1 MDVNNLKYVVGKAE
15 IDQPAIIRFFGSV
28 DSCSTDCFNEEFL
41 WLQNYVK
48 PSKIVVLINSDG
60 GSVMYGMSTF
70 SIIQSCPI
78 EVDCII
84 EGIAASMGSVIWTA
98 GDHLYM
104 HDYSILMIHNPF
116 VYDSD
121 SEDESVKNMVNA
133 FRKQIETI
141 YVKRFGLS
149 KDKVR
154 AIMDGDGDADG
165 TYLNATEAVDAGIIP
180 ATHVIKTSKQ
190 VVEKVKSQI
199 EGVKSVASICDIM
212 NSALKEVDENKLLS
226 EVVSIRTQNNSNFN
240 PVTTGQ
246 EQNTMK
252 ENENVQFNAV
262 TAQLGFEAETSLQ
275 SVSARITQLINAE
288 KELKT
293 VKSKLDEL
301 QIQFKGKE
309 TEANNLQKKLN
320 DAEDEL
326 KVYKDAEEE
335 ARNASITAM
344 VEDAI
349 KAGKI
354 DAGSKED
361 WIGMAQA
368 NLEMVKKTL
377 DSIPGRDNIVDDIA
391 SDPENKKDAEKAMED
406 VNAKMAEKVKAVV
419 GSNFNLQTF

>member
-15 IDQPAIIRFFGSV
+15 TNQPAIIRFFGSV
-28 DSCSTDCFNEEFL
+28 DSFSTDCFNEEFL
-41 WLQNYVK
+41 WLQDYVK

-84 EGIAASMGSVIWTA
+84 EGIAASMGSVIWAA

-116 VYDSD
+116 VYDND
-121 SEDESVKNMVNA
+121 NEDANIKNMVNA

-154 AIMDGDGDADG
+154 AIMDGEGDADG
-165 TYLNATEAVDAGIIP
+165 TYLSAKEAVNAGILPDTNI
-180 ATHVIKTSKQ
+180 IKTSKQ

-226 EVVSIRTQNNSNFN
+226 EVVSIRTQNNQNFN
-240 PVTTGQ
+240 PVVTGQ

-262 TAQLGFEAETSLQ
+262 TAQLGLEAETSLQ
-275 SVSARITQLINAE
+275 SVSARITQLVNAE
-288 KELKT
+288 SELKN
-293 VKSKLDEL
+293 VKNEL
-301 QIQFKGKE
+301 GELKIKFKGKE
-309 TEANNLQKKLN
+309 TEVANLQKNLS
-320 DAEDEL
+320 DVEGQL
-326 KVYKDAEEE
+326 KVYKDAEEK
-335 ARNASITAM
+335 ARNASIDAM

-361 WIGMAQA
+361 WVGMAKA
-368 NLEMVKKTL
+368 NLDMVKKTL
-377 DSIPGRDNIVDDIA
+377 DSIPGRDNIVDEIA
-391 SDPENKKDAEKAMED
+391 KDPENKNDAEEAMKD
-406 VNAKMAEKVKAVV
+406 VNAKLAEKVKTVV
-419 GSNFNLQTF
+419 GDITLQTF

>member
-15 IDQPAIIRFFGSV
+15 TNQPAIIRFFGSV
-28 DSCSTDCFNEEFL
+28 DSFSTDCFNEEFL
-41 WLQNYVK
+41 WLQDYVK

-84 EGIAASMGSVIWTA
+84 EGIAASMGSVIWAA

-116 VYDSD
+116 VYDND
-121 SEDESVKNMVNA
+121 NEDANIKNMVNA

-154 AIMDGDGDADG
+154 AIMDGEGDADG
-165 TYLNATEAVDAGIIP
+165 TYLSAKEAVNAGILPDTNI
-180 ATHVIKTSKQ
+180 IKTSKQ

-226 EVVSIRTQNNSNFN
+226 EVVSIRTQNNQNFN
-240 PVTTGQ
+240 PVVTGQ

-262 TAQLGFEAETSLQ
+262 TAQLGLEAETSLQ

-288 KELKT
+288 SELKN
-293 VKSKLDEL
+293 VKNEL
-301 QIQFKGKE
+301 GELKIKFKGKE
-309 TEANNLQKKLN
+309 TEVANLQKNLS
-320 DAEDEL
+320 DVEGQL
-326 KVYKDAEEE
+326 KVYKDAEEK
-335 ARNASITAM
+335 ARNASIDAM

-361 WIGMAQA
+361 WVGMAKA
-368 NLEMVKKTL
+368 NLDMVKKTL
-377 DSIPGRDNIVDDIA
+377 DSIPGRDNIVDEIA
-391 SDPENKKDAEKAMED
+391 KDPENKNDAEKAMKD
-406 VNAKMAEKVKAVV
+406 VNAKLAEKVKAVV
-419 GSNFNLQTF
+419 GDITLQTF

>member
-15 IDQPAIIRFFGSV
+15 TNQPAIIRFFGSV
-28 DSCSTDCFNEEFL
+28 DSFSTDCFNEEFL
-41 WLQNYVK
+41 WLQDYVK

-84 EGIAASMGSVIWTA
+84 EGIAASMGSVIWAA

-116 VYDSD
+116 VYDND
-121 SEDESVKNMVNA
+121 NEDANIKNMVNA

-149 KDKVR
+149 KDKFR
-154 AIMDGDGDADG
+154 AIMDGEGNADG
-165 TYLNATEAVDAGIIP
+165 TYLSAKEAVDAGILP
-180 ATHVIKTSKQ
+180 ATNIIKTSKQ

-226 EVVSIRTQNNSNFN
+226 EVVSIRTQNNQNFN
-240 PVTTGQ
+240 PVVTGQ

-262 TAQLGFEAETSLQ
+262 TAQLGLEAETSLQ

-288 KELKT
+288 SELKN
-293 VKSKLDEL
+293 VKNEL
-301 QIQFKGKE
+301 GELKIKFKGKE
-309 TEANNLQKKLN
+309 TEVANLQKNLS
-320 DAEDEL
+320 DVEGQL
-326 KVYKDAEEE
+326 KAYKDAEED
-335 ARNASITAM
+335 ARNASIDAM

-361 WIGMAQA
+361 WVGMAKA
-368 NLEMVKKTL
+368 NLDMVKKTL
-377 DSIPGRDNIVDDIA
+377 DSIPGRDNIVDEIA
-391 SDPENKKDAEKAMED
+391 KDPENKNDAEEAMKD
-406 VNAKMAEKVKAVV
+406 VNAKLAEKVKAVV
-419 GSNFNLQTF
+419 GDITLQTF

>member
-15 IDQPAIIRFFGSV
+15 TNQPAIIRFFGSV
-28 DSCSTDCFNEEFL
+28 DSFSTDCFNEEFL
-41 WLQNYVK
+41 WLQDYVK

-84 EGIAASMGSVIWTA
+84 EGIAASMGSVIWAA

-116 VYDSD
+116 VYDND
-121 SEDESVKNMVNA
+121 NEDANIKNMVNA

-154 AIMDGDGDADG
+154 AIMDGEGDADG
-165 TYLNATEAVDAGIIP
+165 TYLSAKEVVNAGILP
-180 ATHVIKTSKQ
+180 ATNIIKTSKQ

-226 EVVSIRTQNNSNFN
+226 EVVSIRTQNNQNFN
-240 PVTTGQ
+240 PVVTGQ

-262 TAQLGFEAETSLQ
+262 TAQLGLEAETSLQ
-275 SVSARITQLINAE
+275 SVSARIIQLVNAE
-288 KELKT
+288 SELKN
-293 VKSKLDEL
+293 VKNEL
-301 QIQFKGKE
+301 GELKIKFKGKE
-309 TEANNLQKKLN
+309 TEVANLQKNLS
-320 DAEDEL
+320 DVEGQL
-326 KVYKDAEEE
+326 KAYKDAEEE
-335 ARNASITAM
+335 ARNASINAM

-361 WIGMAQA
+361 WVGMAKA
-368 NLEMVKKTL
+368 NLDMVKKTL
-377 DSIPGRDNIVDDIA
+377 DSIPGRDNIVDEIGK
-391 SDPENKKDAEKAMED
+391 DPENKNDAEEAMKD
-406 VNAKMAEKVKAVV
+406 VNAKLAEKVKAVV
-419 GSNFNLQTF
+419 GDITLQTF

>member
-15 IDQPAIIRFFGSV
+15 TNQPAIIRFFGSV
-28 DSCSTDCFNEEFL
+28 DSFSTDCFNEEFL
-41 WLQNYVK
+41 WLQDYVK

-84 EGIAASMGSVIWTA
+84 EGIAASMGSVIWAA

-116 VYDSD
+116 VYDND
-121 SEDESVKNMVNA
+121 NEDANIKNIVNA

-154 AIMDGDGDADG
+154 AIMDGEGDADG
-165 TYLNATEAVDAGIIP
+165 TYLSAKEAVDAGILP
-180 ATHVIKTSKQ
+180 ATNIIKTSKQ

-226 EVVSIRTQNNSNFN
+226 EVVSIRTQNNQNFN
-240 PVTTGQ
+240 PVVTGQ

-262 TAQLGFEAETSLQ
+262 TAQLGLEAETSLQ

-288 KELKT
+288 SELKN
-293 VKSKLDEL
+293 VKNEL
-301 QIQFKGKE
+301 GELKIKFKGKE
-309 TEANNLQKKLN
+309 TEVANLQKNLS
-320 DAEDEL
+320 DVEGQL
-326 KVYKDAEEE
+326 KAYKDAEED
-335 ARNASITAM
+335 ARNASIDAM

-361 WIGMAQA
+361 WVGMAKA
-368 NLEMVKKTL
+368 NLDMVKKTL
-377 DSIPGRDNIVDDIA
+377 DSIPGRDNIVDEIA
-391 SDPENKKDAEKAMED
+391 KDPENKNDAEEAMKD
-406 VNAKMAEKVKAVV
+406 VNAKLAEKVKAVV
-419 GSNFNLQTF
+419 GDITLQTF

>member
-15 IDQPAIIRFFGSV
+15 TNQPAIIRFFGSV
-28 DSCSTDCFNEEFL
+28 DSFSTDCFNEEFL
-41 WLQNYVK
+41 WLQDYVK

-84 EGIAASMGSVIWTA
+84 EGIAASMGSVIWAA

-116 VYDSD
+116 VYDND
-121 SEDESVKNMVNA
+121 NEDANIKNMVNA

-154 AIMDGDGDADG
+154 AIMDGEGDADG
-165 TYLNATEAVDAGIIP
+165 TYLSAKEAVDAGILP
-180 ATHVIKTSKQ
+180 ATNIIKTSKQ

-226 EVVSIRTQNNSNFN
+226 EVVSIRTQNNQNFN
-240 PVTTGQ
+240 PVVTGQ

-262 TAQLGFEAETSLQ
+262 TAQLGLEAETSLQ
-275 SVSARITQLINAE
+275 PVSARITQLINAE
-288 KELKT
+288 SELKN
-293 VKSKLDEL
+293 VKNEL
-301 QIQFKGKE
+301 GELKIKFKGKE
-309 TEANNLQKKLN
+309 TEVANLQKNLS
-320 DAEDEL
+320 DVEGQL
-326 KVYKDAEEE
+326 KAYKDAEED
-335 ARNASITAM
+335 ARNASIDAM

-361 WIGMAQA
+361 WVGMAKA
-368 NLEMVKKTL
+368 NLDMVKKTL
-377 DSIPGRDNIVDDIA
+377 DSIPGRDNIVDEIA
-391 SDPENKKDAEKAMED
+391 KDPENKNDAEEAMKD
-406 VNAKMAEKVKAVV
+406 VNAKLAEKVKAVV
-419 GSNFNLQTF
+419 GDITLQTF

>member
-15 IDQPAIIRFFGSV
+15 TNQPAIIRFFGSV
-28 DSCSTDCFNEEFL
+28 DSFSTDCFNEEFL
-41 WLQNYVK
+41 WLQDYVK

-84 EGIAASMGSVIWTA
+84 EGIAASMGSVIWAA

-116 VYDSD
+116 VYDND
-121 SEDESVKNMVNA
+121 NEDANIKNMVNA

-154 AIMDGDGDADG
+154 AIMDGEGDADG
-165 TYLNATEAVDAGIIP
+165 TYLSAKEAVNAGILP
-180 ATHVIKTSKQ
+180 ATNIIKTSKQ

-226 EVVSIRTQNNSNFN
+226 EVVSIRTQNNQNFN
-240 PVTTGQ
+240 PVVTGQ

-262 TAQLGFEAETSLQ
+262 TAQLGLEAETSLQ

-288 KELKT
+288 SELKN
-293 VKSKLDEL
+293 VKNEL
-301 QIQFKGKE
+301 GELKIKFKGKE
-309 TEANNLQKKLN
+309 TEVANLQKNLS
-320 DAEDEL
+320 DVEGQL
-326 KVYKDAEEE
+326 KAYKDAEED
-335 ARNASITAM
+335 ARNASIDAM

-361 WIGMAQA
+361 WVGMAKA
-368 NLEMVKKTL
+368 NLDMVKKTL
-377 DSIPGRDNIVDDIA
+377 DSIPGRDNIVDEIA
-391 SDPENKKDAEKAMED
+391 KDPENKNDAEEAMKD
-406 VNAKMAEKVKAVV
+406 VNAKLVEKVKAVV
-419 GSNFNLQTF
+419 GDITLQTF

>member
-15 IDQPAIIRFFGSV
+15 TNQPAIIRFFGSV
-28 DSCSTDCFNEEFL
+28 DSFSTDCFNEEFL
-41 WLQNYVK
+41 WLQDYVK

-84 EGIAASMGSVIWTA
+84 EGIAASMGSVIWAA

-116 VYDSD
+116 VYDND
-121 SEDESVKNMVNA
+121 DADENVKNMVNA

-154 AIMDGDGDADG
+154 AIMDGEGDADG
-165 TYLNATEAVDAGIIP
+165 TYLSAKEAVDAGILP
-180 ATHVIKTSKQ
+180 ATNIIKTSKQ

-199 EGVKSVASICDIM
+199 EGVKNVASICDIM

-226 EVVSIRTQNNSNFN
+226 EVVSIRTQNNQNFN
-240 PVTTGQ
+240 PVVTGQ
-246 EQNTMK
+246 EQNTMEK
-252 ENENVQFNAV
+252 NENIQFNAV
-262 TAQLGFEAETSLQ
+262 TAQLGLEAETSLQ

-288 KELKT
+288 AELKT

-309 TEANNLQKKLN
+309 TEATNLQKKLA
-320 DAEDEL
+320 DVEGKL
-326 KVYKDAEEE
+326 KAYKDAEEE

-344 VEDAI
+344 VDDAI

-354 DAGSKED
+354 EAGSKED
-361 WIGMAQA
+361 WISMAKA

-377 DSIPGRDNIVDDIA
+377 DSIPGRTNIVDDIA

-406 VNAKMAEKVKAVV
+406 VNAKLAEKVKAVV
-419 GSNFNLQTF
+419 GDVTLKTF

>member
-15 IDQPAIIRFFGSV
+15 TNQPAIIRFFGSV
-28 DSCSTDCFNEEFL
+28 DSFSTDCFNEEFL
-41 WLQNYVK
+41 WLQDYVK

-84 EGIAASMGSVIWTA
+84 EGIAASMGSVIWAA

-116 VYDSD
+116 VYDND
-121 SEDESVKNMVNA
+121 NEDANIKNMVNA

-154 AIMDGDGDADG
+154 AIMDGEGDADG
-165 TYLNATEAVDAGIIP
+165 TYLSAKEAVDAGILP
-180 ATHVIKTSKQ
+180 ATNIIKTSKQ

-226 EVVSIRTQNNSNFN
+226 EVVSIRTQNNQNFN
-240 PVTTGQ
+240 PVVTGQ

-262 TAQLGFEAETSLQ
+262 TAQLGLEAETSLQ

-288 KELKT
+288 SELKN
-293 VKSKLDEL
+293 VKNEL
-301 QIQFKGKE
+301 GELKIKFKGKE
-309 TEANNLQKKLN
+309 TEVANLQKNLS
-320 DAEDEL
+320 DVEGQL
-326 KVYKDAEEE
+326 KAYKDAEED
-335 ARNASITAM
+335 ARNASIDAM

-361 WIGMAQA
+361 WVGMAKA
-368 NLEMVKKTL
+368 NLDMVKKTL
-377 DSIPGRDNIVDDIA
+377 DSIPGRDNIVDEIA
-391 SDPENKKDAEKAMED
+391 KDPENKNDAEEAMKD
-406 VNAKMAEKVKAVV
+406 VNSKLAEKVKAVV
-419 GSNFNLQTF
+419 GDITLQTF

>member
-15 IDQPAIIRFFGSV
+15 TNQPAIIRFFGSI
-28 DSCSTDCFNEEFL
+28 DSFSTDCFNEEFL
-41 WLQNYVK
+41 WLQDYVK

-84 EGIAASMGSVIWTA
+84 EGIAASMGSVIWAA

-116 VYDSD
+116 VYDND
-121 SEDESVKNMVNA
+121 NEDANIKNMVNA

-154 AIMDGDGDADG
+154 AIMDGEGDADG
-165 TYLNATEAVDAGIIP
+165 TYLSAKEAVDAGILP
-180 ATHVIKTSKQ
+180 ATNIIKTSKQ

-226 EVVSIRTQNNSNFN
+226 EVVSIRTQNNQNFN
-240 PVTTGQ
+240 PVVTGQ

-262 TAQLGFEAETSLQ
+262 TAQLGLEAETSLQ

-288 KELKT
+288 SELKN
-293 VKSKLDEL
+293 VKNEL
-301 QIQFKGKE
+301 GELKIKFKGKE
-309 TEANNLQKKLN
+309 TEVANLQKNLS
-320 DAEDEL
+320 DVEGQL
-326 KVYKDAEEE
+326 KAYKDAEED
-335 ARNASITAM
+335 ARNASIDAM

-361 WIGMAQA
+361 WVGMAKA
-368 NLEMVKKTL
+368 NLDMVKKTL
-377 DSIPGRDNIVDDIA
+377 DSIPGRDNIVDEIA
-391 SDPENKKDAEKAMED
+391 KDPENKNDAEEAMKD
-406 VNAKMAEKVKAVV
+406 VNAKLAEKVKAVV
-419 GSNFNLQTF
+419 GDITLQTF

>member
-15 IDQPAIIRFFGSV
+15 TNQPAIIRFFGSV
-28 DSCSTDCFNEEFL
+28 DSFSTDCFNEEFL
-41 WLQNYVK
+41 WLQDYVK

-84 EGIAASMGSVIWTA
+84 EGIAASMGSVIWAA

-116 VYDSD
+116 VYDND
-121 SEDESVKNMVNA
+121 NEDANIKNMVNA

-154 AIMDGDGDADG
+154 AIMDGEGNADG
-165 TYLNATEAVDAGIIP
+165 TYLSAKEAVDAGILP
-180 ATHVIKTSKQ
+180 ATNIIKTSKQ

-226 EVVSIRTQNNSNFN
+226 EVVSIRTQNNQNFN
-240 PVTTGQ
+240 PVVTGQ

-262 TAQLGFEAETSLQ
+262 TAQLGLEAETSLQ

-288 KELKT
+288 SELKN
-293 VKSKLDEL
+293 VKNEL
-301 QIQFKGKE
+301 GELKIKFKGKE
-309 TEANNLQKKLN
+309 TEVANLQKNLS
-320 DAEDEL
+320 DVEGQL
-326 KVYKDAEEE
+326 KAYKDAEED
-335 ARNASITAM
+335 ARNASIDAM

-361 WIGMAQA
+361 WVGMAKA
-368 NLEMVKKTL
+368 NLDMVKKTL
-377 DSIPGRDNIVDDIA
+377 DSIPGRDNIVDEIA
-391 SDPENKKDAEKAMED
+391 KDPENKNDAEEAMKD
-406 VNAKMAEKVKAVV
+406 VNAKLAEKVKAVV
-419 GSNFNLQTF
+419 GDITLQTF

>member
-15 IDQPAIIRFFGSV
+15 TNQPAIIRFFGSV
-28 DSCSTDCFNEEFL
+28 DSFSTDCFNEEFL
-41 WLQNYVK
+41 WLQDYVK

-84 EGIAASMGSVIWTA
+84 EGIAASMGSVIWAA

-116 VYDSD
+116 VYDND
-121 SEDESVKNMVNA
+121 NEDANIKNMVNA

-154 AIMDGDGDADG
+154 AIMDGEGDADG
-165 TYLNATEAVDAGIIP
+165 TYLSAKEAVNAGILPDTNI
-180 ATHVIKTSKQ
+180 IKTSKQ

-226 EVVSIRTQNNSNFN
+226 EVVSIRTQNNQNFN
-240 PVTTGQ
+240 PVVTGQ

-262 TAQLGFEAETSLQ
+262 TAQLGLEAETSLQ
-275 SVSARITQLINAE
+275 SVSARITQLVNAE
-288 KELKT
+288 SELKN
-293 VKSKLDEL
+293 VKNEL
-301 QIQFKGKE
+301 GELKIKFKGKE
-309 TEANNLQKKLN
+309 TEVANLQKNLS
-320 DAEDEL
+320 DVEGQL
-326 KVYKDAEEE
+326 KVYKDAEED
-335 ARNASITAM
+335 ARNASIDAM

-361 WIGMAQA
+361 WVGMAKA
-368 NLEMVKKTL
+368 NLDMVKKTL
-377 DSIPGRDNIVDDIA
+377 DSIPGRDNIVDEIA
-391 SDPENKKDAEKAMED
+391 KDPENKNDAEEAMKD
-406 VNAKMAEKVKAVV
+406 VNAKLAEKVKAVV
-419 GSNFNLQTF
+419 GDITLQTF

>member
-15 IDQPAIIRFFGSV
+15 TNQPAIIRFFGSV
-28 DSCSTDCFNEEFL
+28 DSFSTDCFNEEFL
-41 WLQNYVK
+41 WLQDYVK

-84 EGIAASMGSVIWTA
+84 EGIAASMGSVIWAA

-116 VYDSD
+116 VYDND
-121 SEDESVKNMVNA
+121 NEDANIKNMVNA

-154 AIMDGDGDADG
+154 AIMDGEGDADG
-165 TYLNATEAVDAGIIP
+165 TYLSAKEAVDAGILP
-180 ATHVIKTSKQ
+180 ATNIIKTSKQ

-226 EVVSIRTQNNSNFN
+226 EVVSIRTQNNQNFN
-240 PVTTGQ
+240 PVVTGQ

-262 TAQLGFEAETSLQ
+262 TAQLGLEAETSLQ
-275 SVSARITQLINAE
+275 SVSARITQLVNAE
-288 KELKT
+288 SELKN
-293 VKSKLDEL
+293 VKNEL
-301 QIQFKGKE
+301 GELKIKFKGKE
-309 TEANNLQKKLN
+309 TEVANLQKNLS
-320 DAEDEL
+320 DVEGQL
-326 KVYKDAEEE
+326 KVYKDAEEK
-335 ARNASITAM
+335 ARNASIDAM

-361 WIGMAQA
+361 WVGMAKA
-368 NLEMVKKTL
+368 NLDMVKKTL
-377 DSIPGRDNIVDDIA
+377 DSIPGRDNIVDEIA
-391 SDPENKKDAEKAMED
+391 KDPENKNDAEEAMKD
-406 VNAKMAEKVKAVV
+406 VNAKFAEKVKAVV
-419 GSNFNLQTF
+419 GDITLQTF

>member
-15 IDQPAIIRFFGSV
+15 TNQPAIIRFFGSV
-28 DSCSTDCFNEEFL
+28 DSFSTDCFNEEFL
-41 WLQNYVK
+41 WLQDYVK

-84 EGIAASMGSVIWTA
+84 EGIAASMGSVIWAA

-116 VYDSD
+116 VYDND
-121 SEDESVKNMVNA
+121 NEDANIKNMVNA

-154 AIMDGDGDADG
+154 AIMDGEGDADG
-165 TYLNATEAVDAGIIP
+165 TYLSAKEAVDAGILP
-180 ATHVIKTSKQ
+180 ATNIIKTSKQ

-226 EVVSIRTQNNSNFN
+226 EVVSIRTQNNQNFN
-240 PVTTGQ
+240 PVVTGQ

-262 TAQLGFEAETSLQ
+262 TAQLGLEAETSLQ

-288 KELKT
+288 SELKNA
-293 VKSKLDEL
+293 KNEL
-301 QIQFKGKE
+301 GELKIKFKGKE
-309 TEANNLQKKLN
+309 TEVANLQKNLS
-320 DAEDEL
+320 DVEGQL
-326 KVYKDAEEE
+326 KAYKDAEED
-335 ARNASITAM
+335 ARNASIDAM

-361 WIGMAQA
+361 WVGMAKA
-368 NLEMVKKTL
+368 NLDMVKKTL
-377 DSIPGRDNIVDDIA
+377 DSIPGRDNIVDEIA
-391 SDPENKKDAEKAMED
+391 KDPENKNDAEEAMKD
-406 VNAKMAEKVKAVV
+406 VNAKLAEKVKAVV
-419 GSNFNLQTF
+419 GDITLQTF

>member
-15 IDQPAIIRFFGSV
+15 TNQPAIIRFFGFV
-28 DSCSTDCFNEEFL
+28 DSFSTDCFNEEFL
-41 WLQNYVK
+41 WLQDYVK

-84 EGIAASMGSVIWTA
+84 EGIAASMGSVIWAA

-116 VYDSD
+116 VYDND
-121 SEDESVKNMVNA
+121 NEDANIKNMVNA

-154 AIMDGDGDADG
+154 AIMDGEGDADG
-165 TYLNATEAVDAGIIP
+165 TYLSAKEAVDAGILP
-180 ATHVIKTSKQ
+180 ATNIIKTSKQ

-226 EVVSIRTQNNSNFN
+226 EVVSIRTQNNQNFN
-240 PVTTGQ
+240 PVVTGQ

-262 TAQLGFEAETSLQ
+262 TAQLGLEAETSLQ

-288 KELKT
+288 SELKN
-293 VKSKLDEL
+293 VKNEL
-301 QIQFKGKE
+301 GELKIKFKGKE
-309 TEANNLQKKLN
+309 TEVANLQKNLS
-320 DAEDEL
+320 DVEGQL
-326 KVYKDAEEE
+326 KAYKDAEED
-335 ARNASITAM
+335 ARNASIDAM

-361 WIGMAQA
+361 WVGMAKA
-368 NLEMVKKTL
+368 NLDMVKKTL
-377 DSIPGRDNIVDDIA
+377 DSIPGRDNIVDEIA
-391 SDPENKKDAEKAMED
+391 KNPENKNDAEEAMKD
-406 VNAKMAEKVKAVV
+406 VNAKLAEKVKAVV
-419 GSNFNLQTF
+419 GDITLQTF

>member
-15 IDQPAIIRFFGSV
+15 TNQPAIIRFFGSV
-28 DSCSTDCFNEEFL
+28 DSFSTDCFNEEFL
-41 WLQNYVK
+41 WLQDYVK

-84 EGIAASMGSVIWTA
+84 EGIAASMGSVIWAA

-116 VYDSD
+116 VYDND
-121 SEDESVKNMVNA
+121 NEDANIKNMVNA

-154 AIMDGDGDADG
+154 AIMDGEGDADG
-165 TYLNATEAVDAGIIP
+165 TYLSAKEAVDAGILP
-180 ATHVIKTSKQ
+180 ATNIIKTSKQ

-226 EVVSIRTQNNSNFN
+226 EVVSIRTQNNQNFN
-240 PVTTGQ
+240 PVVTGQ

-262 TAQLGFEAETSLQ
+262 TAQLGLEAETSLQ

-288 KELKT
+288 SELKN
-293 VKSKLDEL
+293 VKNEL
-301 QIQFKGKE
+301 GELKIKFKGKE
-309 TEANNLQKKLN
+309 TEVANLQKNLS
-320 DAEDEL
+320 DVEGQL
-326 KVYKDAEEE
+326 KAYKDAEED
-335 ARNASITAM
+335 ARNASIDAM

-361 WIGMAQA
+361 WVGMAKA
-368 NLEMVKKTL
+368 NLDMVKKTL
-377 DSIPGRDNIVDDIA
+377 DSIPGRDNIVDEIA
-391 SDPENKKDAEKAMED
+391 KDPENKNDAEEAMKD
-406 VNAKMAEKVKAVV
+406 VNAKLAEKVKAVV
-419 GSNFNLQTF
+419 GEITLQTF

>member
-15 IDQPAIIRFFGSV
+15 TNQPAIIRFFGSV
-28 DSCSTDCFNEEFL
+28 DSFSTDCFNEEFL
-41 WLQNYVK
+41 WLQDYVK

-84 EGIAASMGSVIWTA
+84 EGIAASMGSVIWAA

-116 VYDSD
+116 VYDND
-121 SEDESVKNMVNA
+121 NEDANIKNMVNA

-154 AIMDGDGDADG
+154 AIMDGEGDADG
-165 TYLNATEAVDAGIIP
+165 TYLSAKEAVDAGILP
-180 ATHVIKTSKQ
+180 ATNIIKTSKQ

-226 EVVSIRTQNNSNFN
+226 EVVSIRTQNNQNFN
-240 PVTTGQ
+240 PVVTGQ

-262 TAQLGFEAETSLQ
+262 TAQLGLEAETSLQ

-288 KELKT
+288 SELKN
-293 VKSKLDEL
+293 VKNEL
-301 QIQFKGKE
+301 GELKIKFKGKE
-309 TEANNLQKKLN
+309 TEVANLQKNLS
-320 DAEDEL
+320 DVEGQL
-326 KVYKDAEEE
+326 KAYKDAEED
-335 ARNASITAM
+335 ARNASIDAM

-361 WIGMAQA
+361 WVGMAKA
-368 NLEMVKKTL
+368 NLDMVKKTL
-377 DSIPGRDNIVDDIA
+377 DSIPGRDNIVDEIA
-391 SDPENKKDAEKAMED
+391 KDPENKNDAEEAMKD
-406 VNAKMAEKVKAVV
+406 VNAKLAEKVKGVV
-419 GSNFNLQTF
+419 GDITLQTF

>member
-15 IDQPAIIRFFGSV
+15 TNQPAIIRFFGSV
-28 DSCSTDCFNEEFL
+28 DSFSTDCFNEEFL
-41 WLQNYVK
+41 WLQDYVK

-84 EGIAASMGSVIWTA
+84 EGIAASMGSVIWAA

-104 HDYSILMIHNPF
+104 HDYSILMIHDPF
-116 VYDSD
+116 VYDND
-121 SEDESVKNMVNA
+121 NEDANIKNMVNA

-154 AIMDGDGDADG
+154 AIMDGEGDADG
-165 TYLNATEAVDAGIIP
+165 TYLSAKEAVDAGILP
-180 ATHVIKTSKQ
+180 ATNIIKTSKQ

-226 EVVSIRTQNNSNFN
+226 EVVSIRTQNNQNFN
-240 PVTTGQ
+240 PVVTGQ

-262 TAQLGFEAETSLQ
+262 TAQLGLEAETSLQ

-288 KELKT
+288 SELKN
-293 VKSKLDEL
+293 VKNEL
-301 QIQFKGKE
+301 GELKIKFKGKE
-309 TEANNLQKKLN
+309 TEVANLQKNLS
-320 DAEDEL
+320 DVEGQL
-326 KVYKDAEEE
+326 KVYKDAEEK
-335 ARNASITAM
+335 ARNASIDAM

-361 WIGMAQA
+361 WVGMAKA
-368 NLEMVKKTL
+368 NLDMVKKTL
-377 DSIPGRDNIVDDIA
+377 DSIPGRDNIVDEIA
-391 SDPENKKDAEKAMED
+391 KDPENKNDAEKAMKD
-406 VNAKMAEKVKAVV
+406 VNAKLAEKVKAVV
-419 GSNFNLQTF
+419 GDITLQTF

>member
-15 IDQPAIIRFFGSV
+15 TNQPAIIRFFGSV
-28 DSCSTDCFNEEFL
+28 DSCSTACFNEEFL
-41 WLQNYVK
+41 WLQDYVK

-60 GSVMYGMSTF
+60 GSVMYGMSVF

-84 EGIAASMGSVIWTA
+84 EGIAASMGSVIWAA

-116 VYDSD
+116 VYDNEC
-121 SEDESVKNMVNA
+121 EDENVKNMVSA

-149 KDKVR
+149 KEKVR
-154 AIMDGDGDADG
+154 AIMDGEGDADG
-165 TYLNATEAVDAGIIP
+165 TYLSAKDAVAAGILP
-180 ATHVIKTSKQ
+180 AEHIIKTSKQ

-226 EVVSIRTQNNSNFN
+226 EVVSIRTQNNQNFN
-240 PVTTGQ
+240 PVSTGQ
-246 EQNTMK
+246 EQNTMEK
-252 ENENVQFNAV
+252 NENVQFNAV
-262 TAQLGFEAETSLQ
+262 TAQLGLEAETSLQ

-288 KELKT
+288 SELKT

-309 TEANNLQKKLN
+309 TEAKNLQDKLA
-320 DAEDEL
+320 DVEGKL
-326 KVYKDAEEE
+326 KAYKDAEEE
-335 ARNASITAM
+335 ARNASIAAM
-344 VEDAI
+344 VDNAI
-349 KAGKI
+349 SAGKI
-354 DAGSKED
+354 EAGSKED
-361 WIGMAQA
+361 WISMAKA
-368 NLEMVKKTL
+368 NLDMVKKTL
-377 DSIPGRDNIVDDIA
+377 DSIPGRTNIVDDIA
-391 SDPENKKDAEKAMED
+391 NDPENKKDAEKAMED
-406 VNAKMAEKVKAVV
+406 VNAKLAEQVKAVV
-419 GSNFNLQTF
+419 GDITLKTF

>member
-15 IDQPAIIRFFGSV
+15 TNQPAIIRFFGSV
-28 DSCSTDCFNEEFL
+28 DSFSTDCFNEEFL
-41 WLQNYVK
+41 WLQDYVK

-84 EGIAASMGSVIWTA
+84 EGIAASMGSVIWAA

-116 VYDSD
+116 VYDND
-121 SEDESVKNMVNA
+121 NEDANIKNMVNA

-154 AIMDGDGDADG
+154 AIMDGEGDAGG
-165 TYLNATEAVDAGIIP
+165 TYLSAKEAVNAGILPDTNI
-180 ATHVIKTSKQ
+180 IKTSKQ

-226 EVVSIRTQNNSNFN
+226 EVVSIRTQNNQNFN
-240 PVTTGQ
+240 PVVTGQ

-262 TAQLGFEAETSLQ
+262 TAQLGLEAETSLQ

-288 KELKT
+288 SELKN
-293 VKSKLDEL
+293 VKNEL
-301 QIQFKGKE
+301 GELKIKFKGKE
-309 TEANNLQKKLN
+309 TEVANLQKNLS
-320 DAEDEL
+320 DVEGQL
-326 KVYKDAEEE
+326 KAYKDAEED
-335 ARNASITAM
+335 ARNASIDAM

-361 WIGMAQA
+361 WVGMAKA
-368 NLEMVKKTL
+368 NLDMVKKTL
-377 DSIPGRDNIVDDIA
+377 DSIPGRDNIVDEIA
-391 SDPENKKDAEKAMED
+391 KDPENKNDAEEAMKD
-406 VNAKMAEKVKAVV
+406 VNAKLAEKVKAVV
-419 GSNFNLQTF
+419 GDITLQTF

>member
-15 IDQPAIIRFFGSV
+15 TNQPAIIRFFGSV
-28 DSCSTDCFNEEFL
+28 DSFSTDCFNEEFL
-41 WLQNYVK
+41 WLQDYVK

-84 EGIAASMGSVIWTA
+84 EGIAASMGSVIWAA

-116 VYDSD
+116 VYDND
-121 SEDESVKNMVNA
+121 NEDANIKNMVNA

-154 AIMDGDGDADG
+154 AIMDGEGDADG
-165 TYLNATEAVDAGIIP
+165 TYLSAKEAVDAGILP
-180 ATHVIKTSKQ
+180 ATNIIKTSKQ

-226 EVVSIRTQNNSNFN
+226 EVVSIRTQNNQNFN
-240 PVTTGQ
+240 PVVTGQ

-262 TAQLGFEAETSLQ
+262 TAQLGLEAETSLQ

-288 KELKT
+288 SELKN
-293 VKSKLDEL
+293 VKNEL
-301 QIQFKGKE
+301 GELKIKFKGKE
-309 TEANNLQKKLN
+309 TEVANLQKNLS
-320 DAEDEL
+320 DVEGQL
-326 KVYKDAEEE
+326 KAYKDAEED
-335 ARNASITAM
+335 ARNASIDAM

-361 WIGMAQA
+361 WVGMAKA
-368 NLEMVKKTL
+368 NLDMVKKTL
-377 DSIPGRDNIVDDIA
+377 DSIPGRDNIVDEIA
-391 SDPENKKDAEKAMED
+391 KDPENKNDAEEAMKD
-406 VNAKMAEKVKAVV
+406 VNAKLAEKVKAVV
-419 GSNFNLQTF
+419 GDITLQTF

>member
-15 IDQPAIIRFFGSV
+15 TNQPAIIRFFGSV
-28 DSCSTDCFNEEFL
+28 DSFSTDCFNEEFL
-41 WLQNYVK
+41 WLQDYVK

-84 EGIAASMGSVIWTA
+84 EGIAASMGSVIWAA

-116 VYDSD
+116 VYDND
-121 SEDESVKNMVNA
+121 NEDANIKNMVNA

-154 AIMDGDGDADG
+154 AIMDGEGDADG
-165 TYLNATEAVDAGIIP
+165 TYLSAKEAVDAGILP
-180 ATHVIKTSKQ
+180 ATNIIKTSKQ

-199 EGVKSVASICDIM
+199 EGVKNVASICDIM

-226 EVVSIRTQNNSNFN
+226 EVVS
-240 PVTTGQ
+240 GQ

-262 TAQLGFEAETSLQ
+262 TAQLGLEAETSLQ

-288 KELKT
+288 SELKN
-293 VKSKLDEL
+293 VKNEL
-301 QIQFKGKE
+301 GELKIKFKGKE
-309 TEANNLQKKLN
+309 TEVANLQKNLS
-320 DAEDEL
+320 DVEGQL
-326 KVYKDAEEE
+326 KAYKDAEED
-335 ARNASITAM
+335 ARNASIDAM

-361 WIGMAQA
+361 WVGMAKA
-368 NLEMVKKTL
+368 NLDMVKKTL
-377 DSIPGRDNIVDDIA
+377 DSIPGRDNIVDEIA
-391 SDPENKKDAEKAMED
+391 KDPENKNDAEEAMKD
-406 VNAKMAEKVKAVV
+406 VNAKLAEKVKAVV
-419 GSNFNLQTF
+419 GDITLQTF

>member
-15 IDQPAIIRFFGSV
+15 TNQPAIIRFFGSV
-28 DSCSTDCFNEEFL
+28 DSFSTDCFNEEFL
-41 WLQNYVK
+41 WLQDYVK

-84 EGIAASMGSVIWTA
+84 EGIAASMGSVIWAA

-116 VYDSD
+116 VYDND
-121 SEDESVKNMVNA
+121 NEDANIKNMVNA

-154 AIMDGDGDADG
+154 AIMDGEGDADG
-165 TYLNATEAVDAGIIP
+165 TYLSAKEAVNAGILPDTNI
-180 ATHVIKTSKQ
+180 IKTSKQ

-226 EVVSIRTQNNSNFN
+226 EVVSIRTQNNQNFN
-240 PVTTGQ
+240 PVVTGQ

-262 TAQLGFEAETSLQ
+262 TAQLGLEAETSLQ
-275 SVSARITQLINAE
+275 SVSARITQLVNAE
-288 KELKT
+288 SELKN
-293 VKSKLDEL
+293 VKNEL
-301 QIQFKGKE
+301 GELKIKFKGKE
-309 TEANNLQKKLN
+309 TEVVNLQKNLS
-320 DAEDEL
+320 DVEGQL
-326 KVYKDAEEE
+326 KVYKDAEEK
-335 ARNASITAM
+335 ARNASIDAM

-361 WIGMAQA
+361 WVGMAKA
-368 NLEMVKKTL
+368 NLDMVKKTL
-377 DSIPGRDNIVDDIA
+377 DSIPGRDNIVDEIA
-391 SDPENKKDAEKAMED
+391 KDPENKNDAEEAMKD
-406 VNAKMAEKVKAVV
+406 VNAKLAEKVKAVV
-419 GSNFNLQTF
+419 GDITLQTF

>member
-15 IDQPAIIRFFGSV
+15 TNQPAIIRFFGSV
-28 DSCSTDCFNEEFL
+28 DSFSTDCFNEEFL
-41 WLQNYVK
+41 WLQDYVK

-84 EGIAASMGSVIWTA
+84 EGIAASMGSVIWAA

-116 VYDSD
+116 VYDND
-121 SEDESVKNMVNA
+121 NEDANIKNMVNA

-154 AIMDGDGDADG
+154 AIMDGEGDAGG
-165 TYLNATEAVDAGIIP
+165 TYLSAKEAVDAGILP
-180 ATHVIKTSKQ
+180 ATNIIKTSKQ

-226 EVVSIRTQNNSNFN
+226 EVVSIRTQNNQNFN
-240 PVTTGQ
+240 PVVTGQ

-262 TAQLGFEAETSLQ
+262 TAQLGLEAETSLQ

-288 KELKT
+288 SELKN
-293 VKSKLDEL
+293 VKNEL
-301 QIQFKGKE
+301 GELKIKFKGKE
-309 TEANNLQKKLN
+309 TEVANLQKNLS
-320 DAEDEL
+320 DVEGQL
-326 KVYKDAEEE
+326 KAYKDAEED
-335 ARNASITAM
+335 ARNASIDAM

-361 WIGMAQA
+361 WVGMAKA
-368 NLEMVKKTL
+368 NLDMVKKTL
-377 DSIPGRDNIVDDIA
+377 DSIPGRDNIVDEIA
-391 SDPENKKDAEKAMED
+391 KDPENKNDAEEAMKD
-406 VNAKMAEKVKAVV
+406 VNAKLAEKVKAVV
-419 GSNFNLQTF
+419 GDITLQTF

>member
-15 IDQPAIIRFFGSV
+15 TNQPAIIRFFGSV
-28 DSCSTDCFNEEFL
+28 DSFSTDCFNEEFL
-41 WLQNYVK
+41 WLQDYVK

-84 EGIAASMGSVIWTA
+84 EGIAASMGSVIWAA

-116 VYDSD
+116 VYDND
-121 SEDESVKNMVNA
+121 NEDANIKNMVNA

-154 AIMDGDGDADG
+154 AIMDGEGDADG
-165 TYLNATEAVDAGIIP
+165 TYLSAKEAVNAGILPDTNI
-180 ATHVIKTSKQ
+180 IKTSKQ

-226 EVVSIRTQNNSNFN
+226 EVVSIRTQNNQNFN
-240 PVTTGQ
+240 PVVTGQ

-262 TAQLGFEAETSLQ
+262 TAQLGLEAETSLQ
-275 SVSARITQLINAE
+275 SVSARITQLVNAE
-288 KELKT
+288 SELKN
-293 VKSKLDEL
+293 VKNEL
-301 QIQFKGKE
+301 GELKIKFKGKE
-309 TEANNLQKKLN
+309 TEVANLQKNLS
-320 DAEDEL
+320 DVEGQL
-326 KVYKDAEEE
+326 KVYKDAEEK
-335 ARNASITAM
+335 ARNASIDAM

-361 WIGMAQA
+361 WVGMAKA
-368 NLEMVKKTL
+368 NLDMVKKTL
-377 DSIPGRDNIVDDIA
+377 DSIPGRDNIVDEIA
-391 SDPENKKDAEKAMED
+391 KDPENKNDAEEAMKD
-406 VNAKMAEKVKAVV
+406 VNAKLAEKVKAVV
-419 GSNFNLQTF
+419 GGITLQTF

>member
-15 IDQPAIIRFFGSV
+15 TNQPAIIRFFGSV
-28 DSCSTDCFNEEFL
+28 DSFSTDCFNEEFL
-41 WLQNYVK
+41 WLQDYVK

-84 EGIAASMGSVIWTA
+84 EGIAASMGSVIWAA

-116 VYDSD
+116 VYDND
-121 SEDESVKNMVNA
+121 NEDANIKNMINA

-154 AIMDGDGDADG
+154 AIMDGEGDADG
-165 TYLNATEAVDAGIIP
+165 TYLSAKEAVDAGILP
-180 ATHVIKTSKQ
+180 ATNIIKTSKQ

-226 EVVSIRTQNNSNFN
+226 EVVSIRTQNNQNFN
-240 PVTTGQ
+240 PVVTGQ

-262 TAQLGFEAETSLQ
+262 TAQLGLEAETSLQ

-288 KELKT
+288 SELKN
-293 VKSKLDEL
+293 VKNEL
-301 QIQFKGKE
+301 GELKIKFKGKE
-309 TEANNLQKKLN
+309 TEVANLQKNLS
-320 DAEDEL
+320 DVEGQL
-326 KVYKDAEEE
+326 KAYKDAEED
-335 ARNASITAM
+335 ARNASIDAM

-361 WIGMAQA
+361 WVGMAKA
-368 NLEMVKKTL
+368 NLDMVKKTL
-377 DSIPGRDNIVDDIA
+377 DSIPGRDNIVDEIA
-391 SDPENKKDAEKAMED
+391 KDPENKNDAEEAMKD
-406 VNAKMAEKVKAVV
+406 VNAKLAEKVKAVV
-419 GSNFNLQTF
+419 GDITLQTF

>member
-15 IDQPAIIRFFGSV
+15 TNQPAIIRFFGSV
-28 DSCSTDCFNEEFL
+28 DSFSTDCFNEEFL
-41 WLQNYVK
+41 WLQDYVK

-84 EGIAASMGSVIWTA
+84 EGIAASMGSVIWAA

-116 VYDSD
+116 VYDND
-121 SEDESVKNMVNA
+121 NEDANIKNMVNA

-154 AIMDGDGDADG
+154 AIMDGEGDADG
-165 TYLNATEAVDAGIIP
+165 TYLSAKEAVDAGILP
-180 ATHVIKTSKQ
+180 ATNIIKTSKQ

-226 EVVSIRTQNNSNFN
+226 EVVSIRTQNNQNFN
-240 PVTTGQ
+240 PVVTGQ

-262 TAQLGFEAETSLQ
+262 TAQLGLEAETSLQ

-288 KELKT
+288 SELKN
-293 VKSKLDEL
+293 VKNEL
-301 QIQFKGKE
+301 GELKIKFKGKE
-309 TEANNLQKKLN
+309 TEVTNLQKNLS
-320 DAEDEL
+320 DVEGQL
-326 KVYKDAEEE
+326 KAYKDAEED
-335 ARNASITAM
+335 ARNASIDAM

-361 WIGMAQA
+361 WVGMAKA
-368 NLEMVKKTL
+368 NLDMVKKTL
-377 DSIPGRDNIVDDIA
+377 DSIPGRDNIVDEIA
-391 SDPENKKDAEKAMED
+391 KDPENKNDAEEAMKD
-406 VNAKMAEKVKAVV
+406 VNAKLAEKVKAVV
-419 GSNFNLQTF
+419 GDITLQTF

>member
-1 MDVNNLKYVVGKAE
+1 MDVNNLKYVVGRAE
-15 IDQPAIIRFFGSV
+15 TNQPAIIRFFGSV
-28 DSCSTDCFNEEFL
+28 DSFSTDCFNEEFL
-41 WLQNYVK
+41 WLQDYVK

-84 EGIAASMGSVIWTA
+84 EGIAASMGSVIWAA

-116 VYDSD
+116 VYDND
-121 SEDESVKNMVNA
+121 NEDANIKNMINA

-154 AIMDGDGDADG
+154 AIMDGEGDADG
-165 TYLNATEAVDAGIIP
+165 TYLSAKEAVNAGILPDTNI
-180 ATHVIKTSKQ
+180 IKTSKQ

-226 EVVSIRTQNNSNFN
+226 EVVSIRTQNNQNFN
-240 PVTTGQ
+240 PVVTGQ

-262 TAQLGFEAETSLQ
+262 TAQLGLEAETSLQ
-275 SVSARITQLINAE
+275 SVSARITQLVNAE
-288 KELKT
+288 SELKN
-293 VKSKLDEL
+293 VKNEL
-301 QIQFKGKE
+301 GELKIKFKGKE
-309 TEANNLQKKLN
+309 TEVANLQKNLS
-320 DAEDEL
+320 DVEGQL
-326 KVYKDAEEE
+326 KVYKDAEEK
-335 ARNASITAM
+335 ARNASIDTM

-361 WIGMAQA
+361 WVGMAKA
-368 NLEMVKKTL
+368 NLDMVKKTL
-377 DSIPGRDNIVDDIA
+377 DSIPGRDNIVDEIA
-391 SDPENKKDAEKAMED
+391 KDPENKNDAEEAMKD
-406 VNAKMAEKVKAVV
+406 VNAKLAEKVKAVV
-419 GSNFNLQTF
+419 GDIALQTF

>member
-15 IDQPAIIRFFGSV
+15 TNQPAIIRFFGSV
-28 DSCSTDCFNEEFL
+28 DSFSTDCFNEEFL
-41 WLQNYVK
+41 WLQDYVK

-84 EGIAASMGSVIWTA
+84 EGIAASMGSVIWAA

-116 VYDSD
+116 VYDND
-121 SEDESVKNMVNA
+121 NEDANIKNMVNA

-154 AIMDGDGDADG
+154 AIMDGEGDAGG
-165 TYLNATEAVDAGIIP
+165 TYLSAKEAVDAGILP
-180 ATHVIKTSKQ
+180 ATNIIKTSKQ

-226 EVVSIRTQNNSNFN
+226 EVVSIRTQNNQNFN
-240 PVTTGQ
+240 PVVTGQ

-262 TAQLGFEAETSLQ
+262 TAQLGLEAETSLQ
-275 SVSARITQLINAE
+275 SVSARITQLVNAE
-288 KELKT
+288 SELKN
-293 VKSKLDEL
+293 VKNEL
-301 QIQFKGKE
+301 GELKIKFKGKE
-309 TEANNLQKKLN
+309 TEVANLQKNLS
-320 DAEDEL
+320 DVEGQL
-326 KVYKDAEEE
+326 KVYKDAEEK
-335 ARNASITAM
+335 ARNASIDAM

-361 WIGMAQA
+361 WVGMAKA
-368 NLEMVKKTL
+368 NLDMVKKTL
-377 DSIPGRDNIVDDIA
+377 DSIPGRDNIVDEIA
-391 SDPENKKDAEKAMED
+391 KDPENKNDAEEAMKD
-406 VNAKMAEKVKAVV
+406 VNAKLAEKVKAVV
-419 GSNFNLQTF
+419 GDITLQTF

>member
-15 IDQPAIIRFFGSV
+15 TNQPAIIRFFGSV
-28 DSCSTDCFNEEFL
+28 DSFSTDCFNEEFL
-41 WLQNYVK
+41 WLQDYVK

-84 EGIAASMGSVIWTA
+84 EGIAASMGSVIWAA

-116 VYDSD
+116 VYDND
-121 SEDESVKNMVNA
+121 NEDANIKNMVNA

-154 AIMDGDGDADG
+154 AIMDGEGDADG
-165 TYLNATEAVDAGIIP
+165 TYLSAKEAVDAGILP
-180 ATHVIKTSKQ
+180 ATNIIKTSKQ

-199 EGVKSVASICDIM
+199 EGVKSIASICDIM

-226 EVVSIRTQNNSNFN
+226 EVVSIRTQNNQNFN
-240 PVTTGQ
+240 PVVTGQ

-262 TAQLGFEAETSLQ
+262 TAQLGLEAETSLQ

-288 KELKT
+288 SELKN
-293 VKSKLDEL
+293 VKNEL
-301 QIQFKGKE
+301 GELKIKFKGKE
-309 TEANNLQKKLN
+309 TEVANLQKNLS
-320 DAEDEL
+320 DVEGQL
-326 KVYKDAEEE
+326 KAYKNAEED
-335 ARNASITAM
+335 ARNASIDAM

-361 WIGMAQA
+361 WVGMAKA
-368 NLEMVKKTL
+368 NLDMVKKTL
-377 DSIPGRDNIVDDIA
+377 DSIPGRDNIVDEIA
-391 SDPENKKDAEKAMED
+391 KDPENKNDAEEAMKD
-406 VNAKMAEKVKAVV
+406 VNAKLAEKVKAVV
-419 GSNFNLQTF
+419 GDITLQTF